1 MSLLRIKQGIIYV
14 LSMLIPRGKVVAFK
28 STPDYADNPYALFK
42 SMVVHPAFAK
52 YTFVWF
58 LEERTPAKIAEIHA
72 EHPEVIIPEG
82 RLQEWWYLLR
92 ATFMIYSHSFYDDYA
107 FFNRKKR
114 INLWHGTGFK
124 KSGIDNNEK
133 PIRSDYLLTTNS
145 TWKKY
150 LAHSFVLPE
159 DHVWPDGNPRTD
171 LMFTPTDFF
180 DQMHIDRKAYARV
193 GIWMP
198 TFRKHILLDTQE
210 GQYDTSKIAGFSM
223 QELEE
228 LDAFLRKIKGLLIIK
243 LHMYD
248 KLQELTFPDYTNIV
262 IVKPKAYQGQLYPLL
277 GATDYLI
284 TDYSSVSF
292 DYDIL
297 NRPMGFV
304 INDIRQYTD
313 YRGFYEQ
320 DIESKLPGKIINDM
334 KDLQAFIHDPE
345 AYRVDTKNR
354 FNDHKDDQVRQR
366 VIEHLIAL
374 L

>member
-1 MSLLRIKQGIIYV
+1 M
-14 LSMLIPRGKVVAFK
+14 
-28 STPDYADNPYALFK
+28 
-42 SMVVHPAFAK
+42 
-52 YTFVWF
+52 
-58 LEERTPAKIAEIHA
+58 
-72 EHPEVIIPEG
+72 
-82 RLQEWWYLLR
+82 
-92 ATFMIYSHSFYDDYA
+92 
-107 FFNRKKR
+107 
-114 INLWHGTGFK
+114 
-124 KSGIDNNEK
+124 
-133 PIRSDYLLTTNS
+133 
-145 TWKKY
+145 
-150 LAHSFVLPE
+150 
-159 DHVWPDGNPRTD
+159 
-171 LMFTPTDFF
+171 
-180 DQMHIDRKAYARV
+180 
-193 GIWMP
+193 
-198 TFRKHILLDTQE
+198 
-210 GQYDTSKIAGFSM
+210 
-223 QELEE
+223 
-228 LDAFLRKIKGLLIIK
+228 DAFLRKIKGLLIIK